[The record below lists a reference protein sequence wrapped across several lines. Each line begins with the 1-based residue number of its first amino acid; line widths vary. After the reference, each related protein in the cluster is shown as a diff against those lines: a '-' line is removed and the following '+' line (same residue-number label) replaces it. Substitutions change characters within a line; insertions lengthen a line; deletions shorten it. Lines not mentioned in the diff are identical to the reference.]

1 MSIIDFST
9 KVIEEEHLMTVLIN
23 NLPTTSSCFGEI
35 YGSHRSLSYPCL
47 CSPHQTTP
55 KAENGIHICIFSGEM
70 KEMTSLPFKMILEN
84 WERIQKYSNDYI
96 NNFLEIDSSVVL
108 IIFWKRSLFSGDI
121 IYGLINQLLID

>member
-1 MSIIDFST
+1 
-9 KVIEEEHLMTVLIN
+9 
-23 NLPTTSSCFGEI
+23 
-35 YGSHRSLSYPCL
+35 
-47 CSPHQTTP
+47 
-55 KAENGIHICIFSGEM
+55 
-70 KEMTSLPFKMILEN
+70 MTSLPFKMILEN